1 MRVLLVNPFSVVQKS
16 WMPYPPHEPLALE
29 YLAAVASNDH
39 EVNLLDCRGGF
50 PGEFKALPN
59 GLYHVG
65 ASLQQIKTFITDWK
79 PELVGITL
87 PFATQISSVYS
98 IINLV
103 KEIDKDIITVIGG
116 CTASSYP
123 QQILKQNQN
132 IDIVVVGEGE
142 LTFQELLEGKK
153 MNEIDGIVYRD
164 ENKVVSNSP
173 RHLIENLDEIPFPR
187 RDLVQF
193 ENYSKYRFGKGR
205 FKRGAYILRTRG
217 IKHVVKR
224 AFTKIH
230 RSLFGEGDF
239 HQRIPKYGIEAK
251 ILTSRGCPF
260 DCYFCA
266 VHNVWGRT
274 YRVRSPKNILE
285 EMELLYEKYKVR
297 HFGIV
302 DDNFNISKKRT
313 TEICKGIIERG
324 WDVTLRADSGLY
336 LCSIDE
342 ETLLMTKK
350 AGFHELYFGIESG
363 NERILKDVICKK
375 VDLEKVKEVARL
387 CKTLGIVSGGFF
399 MIGVPGE
406 TKETMEDTINFAIAS
421 ELDRIRMYTCQPFPG
436 SKMYE
441 DSQENGWLTTDFDVS
456 KTLIFES
463 NSYIQT
469 KDFSPED
476 VAQIIKKGKTI
487 LHKQRRLD
495 MEE

>member
-39 EVNLLDCRGGF
+39 EVNLLDCRGAF
-50 PGEFKALPN
+50 LDEFEALPN
-59 GLYHVG
+59 GLFHAG
-65 ASLQQIKTFITDWK
+65 ASLKQIKTFITNWK

-103 KEIDKDIITVIGG
+103 KEIDKGIITVIGG

-142 LTFQELLEGKK
+142 LTFQELLEGKE
-153 MNEIDGIVYRD
+153 MNRIDGIVYRN
-164 ENKVVSNSP
+164 ENKAISNSP
-173 RHLIENLDEIPFPR
+173 RHFIENLDEIPFPR
-187 RDLVQF
+187 RDLVPF

-205 FKRGAYILRTRG
+205 FKRGAYLLRTRG

-224 AFTKIH
+224 VFTKTH
-230 RSLFGEGDF
+230 RSLFGKDDF
-239 HQRIPKYGIEAK
+239 HQRIPKYDIEAK

-260 DCYFCA
+260 NCYFCA
-266 VHNVWGRT
+266 VHNVWRRT
-274 YRVRSPKNILE
+274 YRMRSAENVLE

-313 TEICKGIIERG
+313 IEICKGIIERG
-324 WDVTLRADSGLY
+324 LEVTLRADSGLY
-336 LCSIDE
+336 LSSIDE
-342 ETLLMTKK
+342 ETLLMMKK

-363 NERILKDVICKK
+363 NERILKDVIGKK
-375 VDLEKVKEVARL
+375 VDLEQVKEVARL
-387 CKTLGIVSGGFF
+387 CKDLGIVSGGFF

-406 TKETMEDTINFAIAS
+406 TKETMEDTINFAIS
-421 ELDRIRMYTCQPFPG
+421 SNLDRIRMYTCQPFPG
-436 SKMYE
+436 SKLYE
-441 DSQENGWLTTDFDVS
+441 DSKENGWLTTDFDVS
-456 KTLIFES
+456 KTLVFES
-463 NSYIQT
+463 KSYIQT

-476 VAQIIKKGKTI
+476 VAQISKKGKAI
-487 LHKQRRLD
+487 LRKQRRLD

>member
-50 PGEFKALPN
+50 PGEFEALPN
-59 GLYHVG
+59 GLFHVG

-87 PFATQISSVYS
+87 PFTTQIPSAYS

-142 LTFQELLEGKK
+142 LTFQELLEGRK
-153 MNEIDGIVYRD
+153 MNEIDGIVYRN

-173 RHLIENLDEIPFPR
+173 RHFIENLDEIPFPR

-205 FKRGAYILRTRG
+205 FKRGIYIFRTRG
-217 IKHVVKR
+217 INYLVKR
-224 AFTKIH
+224 VFTKT
-230 RSLFGEGDF
+230 FGRNDF
-239 HQRIPKYGIEAK
+239 HQQIPKYGIEAK
-251 ILTSRGCPF
+251 ILTSRGCTF
-260 DCYFCA
+260 NCYFCA
-266 VHNVWGRT
+266 VHNVWSRT
-274 YRVRSPKNILE
+274 YRARSSKNVVE

-302 DDNFNISKKRT
+302 DDNFNLSKKRT
-313 TEICKGIIERG
+313 IEICNGIIERG
-324 WDVTLRADSGLY
+324 LDITLRADSGLY
-336 LCSIDE
+336 LGSIDE
-342 ETLLMTKK
+342 EVLVMMKK
-350 AGFHELYFGIESG
+350 AGFHEAYFGIESG
-363 NERILKDVICKK
+363 NEKILKNVIHGKN
-375 VDLEKVKEVARL
+375 VDLQKVKEVARI

-406 TKETMEDTINFAIAS
+406 TKETMEDTINFAVS
-421 ELDRIRMYTCQPFPG
+421 SDLDRIRLYTCQPFPG

-441 DSQENGWLTTDFDVS
+441 DSKENGWLTTDFDVS

-463 NSYIQT
+463 KSYIQT

-476 VAQIIKKGKTI
+476 VAQISKKGKAI
-487 LHKQRRLD
+487 LRRQRRLD